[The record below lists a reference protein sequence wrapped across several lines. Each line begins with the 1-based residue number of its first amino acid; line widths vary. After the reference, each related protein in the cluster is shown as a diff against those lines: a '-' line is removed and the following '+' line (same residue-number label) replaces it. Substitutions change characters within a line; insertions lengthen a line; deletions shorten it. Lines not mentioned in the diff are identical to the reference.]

1 MGWKEGTPGG
11 VLLSDIGFC
20 TNYNARVAFSN
31 KIQFY
36 GLHLTPS

>member
-1 MGWKEGTPGG
+1 MGWKEETPGG